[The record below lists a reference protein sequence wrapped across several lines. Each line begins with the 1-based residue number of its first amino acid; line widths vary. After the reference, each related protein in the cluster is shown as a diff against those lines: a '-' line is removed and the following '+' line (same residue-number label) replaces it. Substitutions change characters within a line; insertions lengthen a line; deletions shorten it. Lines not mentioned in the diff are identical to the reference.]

1 MSTSFIN
8 LPLNLC
14 DYIFSFIYSII
25 VLLIYRTE
33 INKYE
38 KKKKKLNI
46 YLLW

>member
-1 MSTSFIN
+1 
-8 LPLNLC
+8 LC